1 MNGPQPVLGLQEF
14 RDNAHKLGVARR
26 EARRDFERY
35 SELEADAEREF
46 RKTLAIAFAKAEGT
60 AAQREFIAQQE
71 ASDARHKR
79 DLAKAM
85 SKSALLR
92 IEELEADR
100 SILRDIGSWSR
111 AIDGVTA

>member
-1 MNGPQPVLGLQEF
+1 MTAPQPVLGLQEF

-26 EARRDFERY
+26 EARRDYERY
-35 SELEADAEREF
+35 AEQEADAEREF

-60 AAQREFIAQQE
+60 AAQREME
-71 ASDARHKR
+71 AHKEAAEARHKR
-79 DLAKAM
+79 DLAKAL

-100 SILRDIGSWSR
+100 SILRDIGNWSR